1 MMDDIYYAVIK
12 NGSTYTLEAFNIK
25 KSTTTLEIG
34 ASPKNYLVHLDTK
47 KEVAI
52 VSYYSKKK
60 TREVNELLGKNI
72 KKDHEKIYDEIKK
85 KIGPTKICNF
95 GHP

>member
-1 MMDDIYYAVIK
+1 MSIIEYY
-12 NGSTYTLEAFNIK
+12 N
-25 KSTTTLEIG
+25 
-34 ASPKNYLVHLDTK
+34 TK

-72 KKDHEKIYDEIKK
+72 KKDHEKFY
-85 KIGPTKICNF
+85 
-95 GHP
+95 